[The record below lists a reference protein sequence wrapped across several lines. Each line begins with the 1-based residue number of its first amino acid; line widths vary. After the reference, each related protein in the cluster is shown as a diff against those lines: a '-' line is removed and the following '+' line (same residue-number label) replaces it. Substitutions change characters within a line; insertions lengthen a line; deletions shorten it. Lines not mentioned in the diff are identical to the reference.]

1 MNAKTLKIALAA
13 SVALNLFAIGGGVA
27 AWVTHEGVEKR
38 AEEQR
43 RSGRQPPVMAVI
55 DGLEPPVRDRVR
67 AALRASA
74 LAAKPDFEEARA
86 ARREAIEQAR
96 SPTFDAAAVTAL
108 LDRSRTAE
116 MRGRARLEQDST
128 LLLDSLD
135 VADRQ
140 ALSSILSRHGP
151 RGRGGREREDGAR
164 EGSRE
169 RTAP

>member
-27 AWVTHEGVEKR
+27 AWVTRDGVEKR

-74 LAAKPDFEEARA
+74 LAAKPDFEEART
-86 ARREAIEQAR
+86 ARREAIELAR
-96 SPTFDAAAVTAL
+96 SPGFDAAAADVL
-108 LDRSRTAE
+108 LERSRTAE
-116 MRGRARLEQDST
+116 MRGRARLEQDAT
-128 LLLDSLD
+128 ILLDSLD

-140 ALSSILSRHGP
+140 ALSPILSRHG
-151 RGRGGREREDGAR
+151 GRDRARRDREDR
-164 EGSRE
+164 N
-169 RTAP
+169 APHAP